1 MAFTWRELRRRPD
14 LAVELRH
21 VEYRAWELF
30 APFHYLTADLNQ
42 AARCWC
48 LFVDQQ
54 PVSFAAVLH
63 RPTNRPTRIKG
74 VSRLV
79 TLPDWQGLGL
89 AMILVDQLGALYAAQ
104 GYELRTYPAHPA
116 LIRSF
121 DRSPRWKLEKKP
133 GKFSSRPGETGNAPM
148 GGRPCAVFS
157 YCGEV
162 GDPAEARAA
171 LADYGGVRFAAEKRT
186 LA

>member
-1 MAFTWRELRRRPD
+1 
-14 LAVELRH
+14 VEG
-21 VEYRAWELF
+21 ASATT
-30 APFHYLTADLNQ
+30 APFHYLTAELNH

-48 LFVDQQ
+48 LFVDDQ

-89 AMILVDQLGALYAAQ
+89 ALILVDQLGALYAAQ
-104 GYELRTYPAHPA
+104 GFELRTYPAHPA

-133 GKFSSRPGETGNAPM
+133 GRFSSRPGETGNAPM

-157 YCGEV
+157 YCGERADQ
-162 GDPAEARAA
+162 GEAHDA
-171 LADYGGVRFAAEKRT
+171 LAA
-186 LA
+186 